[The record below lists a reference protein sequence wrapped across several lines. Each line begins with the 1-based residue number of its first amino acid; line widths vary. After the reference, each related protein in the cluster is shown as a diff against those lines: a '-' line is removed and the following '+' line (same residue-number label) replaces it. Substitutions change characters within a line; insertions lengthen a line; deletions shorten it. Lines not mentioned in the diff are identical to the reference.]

1 MWVQMRRVYSGSFR
15 DRMVRRLSGPGAV
28 SASSLSVESGVSQ
41 GTLSRWLLE
50 AGTGNVGGMKKPAKK
65 PDGGEGHGAQRN
77 GKAKPTASEK
87 LRAVI
92 ETASLTESEL
102 GEYLRREGLH
112 EADVRLWRQ
121 MAEGAL
127 GNEERVRADE
137 RNQRAL
143 DAKRVKE
150 LERELRRKDAALAE
164 TAALLVLKKKVLAI
178 WGDEDDSTPR
188 KSGQ

>member
-1 MWVQMRRVYSGSFR
+1 
-15 DRMVRRLSGPGAV
+15 
-28 SASSLSVESGVSQ
+28 
-41 GTLSRWLLE
+41 
-50 AGTGNVGGMKKPAKK
+50 MKKPAKK
-65 PDGGEGHGAQRN
+65 PDHGGEHGASR
-77 GKAKPTASEK
+77 KRKVKPTASEK

-112 EADVRLWRQ
+112 EADVRMWRQ

-127 GNEERVRADE
+127 GNEERVRAEE
-137 RNQRAL
+137 RSQKAL

-164 TAALLVLKKKVLAI
+164 TAALLVLKKKAQAI
-178 WGDEDDSTPR
+178 WGDEDDSTLG